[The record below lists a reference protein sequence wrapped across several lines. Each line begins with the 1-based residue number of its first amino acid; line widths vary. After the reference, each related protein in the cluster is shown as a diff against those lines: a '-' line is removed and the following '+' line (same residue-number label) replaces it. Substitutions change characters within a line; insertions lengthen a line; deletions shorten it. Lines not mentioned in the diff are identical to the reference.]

1 LYLCITVRKKMK
13 KIIILILLILSF
25 NSKVY
30 AKSELKLGALLPLS
44 GEHAILGN
52 NIYKSILITIF
63 ELENLRIKVIP
74 LDTHSTKSGTKIAFQ
89 KGLREKVDIFIG
101 PIFFDK
107 LTEIKE
113 LEGFKDKI
121 FFSYSNNENNNL
133 PNVINFGVNLSSQI
147 NALEKVF
154 NQNERYIFFGDS
166 SDFTKKVSEKIKK
179 FKSKRA
185 QTVIYKNFRDIDIK
199 TKQITN
205 FNYRNKKHLREIKR
219 LEKIQKEKEVEKT
232 EDAALHAKYIE
243 NMKKHDTLDKVKFRK
258 VFLSSYNEELIAS
271 LSYFD
276 FYDANYKDV
285 QFVTLNLWFEKK
297 YLNEPSFENIIFPS
311 INYKA
316 YKELNE
322 KYQKNF
328 SRDIYHLEVLTF
340 DMIPLIASTWFNSK
354 DRKLKASNFN
364 GSYKG
369 KTGNFSIK
377 ENRANRDLILYRIIN
392 KKFKKI

>member
-1 LYLCITVRKKMK
+1 MK

-44 GEHAILGN
+44 GENAILGN

-74 LDTHSTKSGTKIAFQ
+74 LDTQSTKSGTKIAFQ
-89 KGLREKVDIFIG
+89 KGLREQVDIFIG

-107 LTEIKE
+107 LTEIKD

-133 PNVINFGVNLSSQI
+133 PNVINFGINLSSQI

-166 SDFTKKVSEKIKK
+166 SNFTKKVSEKIKK

-185 QTVIYKNFRDIDIK
+185 QTVIYKNFKDIDIK
-199 TKQITN
+199 TKQVTN

-219 LEKIQKEKEVEKT
+219 LEKIQNEKEIEKT

-258 VFLSSYNEELIAS
+258 VFLSAYNEELIAS

-285 QFVTLNLWFEKK
+285 QFITLNLWFEKK

-328 SRDIYHLEVLTF
+328 NSDIYHLEILTF

-354 DRKLKASNFN
+354 DRKLKASNFH

-377 ENRANRDLILYRIIN
+377 ENRANRDLILYRIKN

>member
-1 LYLCITVRKKMK
+1 MK
-13 KIIILILLILSF
+13 KIIILILLILSL

-44 GEHAILGN
+44 GEHAILGE

-74 LDTHSTKSGTKIAFQ
+74 LDTQSTKSGTKIAFQ
-89 KGLREKVDIFIG
+89 KGLREQVDIFIG
-101 PIFFDK
+101 PIFFDN
-107 LTEIKE
+107 LSEIKE
-113 LEGFKDKI
+113 LAGFKDKI

-133 PNVINFGVNLSSQI
+133 PNVINFGINLSSQI

-166 SDFTKKVSEKIKK
+166 SDFTNKVLEKVKK

-185 QTVIYKNFRDIDIK
+185 RTVIYKNFKDIDIK
-199 TKQITN
+199 TKQVTN
-205 FNYRNKKHLREIKR
+205 FNYRNKKHIREIKR
-219 LEKIQKEKEVEKT
+219 LEKIQKEKEIEKT
-232 EDAALHAKYIE
+232 EDATLHAKYIE

-258 VFLSSYNEELIAS
+258 VFLSSYNEELIAAM
-271 LSYFD
+271 SYFD

-285 QFVTLNLWFEKK
+285 QFITLNLWFEKK

-316 YKELNE
+316 YQELNE

-328 SRDIYHLEVLTF
+328 NRDIYHLEVLTF

-377 ENRANRDLILYRIIN
+377 ENRANRDLILYKIMN

>member
-1 LYLCITVRKKMK
+1 MK
-13 KIIILILLILSF
+13 KIIILLLLVLSL

-44 GEHAILGN
+44 GEQAILGN

-63 ELENLRIKVIP
+63 ELENLRIKVVP
-74 LDTHSTKSGTKIAFQ
+74 LDTQSTKSGTKIAFQ
-89 KGLREKVDIFIG
+89 KGLREQVDIFIG

-107 LTEIKE
+107 LTEIKD

-133 PNVINFGVNLSSQI
+133 PNVINFGINLSSQI

-166 SDFTKKVSEKIKK
+166 SNFTKKVLEKVKK
-179 FKSKRA
+179 LKSKRA
-185 QTVIYKNFRDIDIK
+185 QTIIYKNYNDIDIK
-199 TKQITN
+199 TKQVTN

-219 LEKIQKEKEVEKT
+219 LEKIQKKKEIEKT

-285 QFVTLNLWFEKK
+285 QFITLNLWFEKK

-316 YKELNE
+316 YQELNE
-322 KYQKNF
+322 KYRKNF
-328 SRDIYHLEVLTF
+328 NRDIYHLEVLTF

-377 ENRANRDLILYRIIN
+377 ENRANRDLILYKIIN

>member
-1 LYLCITVRKKMK
+1 MK
-13 KIIILILLILSF
+13 KIIILILLILSL

-44 GEHAILGN
+44 GEHAILGE

-74 LDTHSTKSGTKIAFQ
+74 LDTQSTKSGTKIAFQ
-89 KGLREKVDIFIG
+89 KGLREQVDIFIG
-101 PIFFDK
+101 PIFFDN
-107 LTEIKE
+107 LSEIKE

-133 PNVINFGVNLSSQI
+133 PNVINFGINLSSQI

-166 SDFTKKVSEKIKK
+166 SNFTNKVLEKVKK

-185 QTVIYKNFRDIDIK
+185 RTVIYKNFKDIDTK
-199 TKQITN
+199 TKQVTN
-205 FNYRNKKHLREIKR
+205 FNYRNKKHIREIKR
-219 LEKIQKEKEVEKT
+219 LEKIQKEKEIEKT
-232 EDAALHAKYIE
+232 EDATLHAKYIE

-258 VFLSSYNEELIAS
+258 VFLSSYNEELIAAM
-271 LSYFD
+271 SYFD

-285 QFVTLNLWFEKK
+285 QFITLNLWFEKK

-316 YKELNE
+316 YQELNE

-328 SRDIYHLEVLTF
+328 NRDIYHLEVLTF

-377 ENRANRDLILYRIIN
+377 ENRANRDLILYKIMN

>member
-1 LYLCITVRKKMK
+1 MK
-13 KIIILILLILSF
+13 KIIILILLILSL

-74 LDTHSTKSGTKIAFQ
+74 LDTQSTKSGTKIAFQ
-89 KGLREKVDIFIG
+89 KGLREQVDIFIG
-101 PIFFDK
+101 PIFFDN
-107 LTEIKE
+107 LSEIKD

-133 PNVINFGVNLSSQI
+133 PNVINFGINLSSQI

-166 SDFTKKVSEKIKK
+166 SNFTKKVSEKAKK
-179 FKSKRA
+179 LKSKRA
-185 QTVIYKNFRDIDIK
+185 QTVIYKNFKDIGIK
-199 TKQITN
+199 TKQVTN
-205 FNYRNKKHLREIKR
+205 FNFRNKKHLREIKR
-219 LEKIQKEKEVEKT
+219 LEKIQKEKEIEKT

-285 QFVTLNLWFEKK
+285 QFITLNLWFEKK

-316 YKELNE
+316 YQELNE

-328 SRDIYHLEVLTF
+328 NRDIYHLEVLTF

-377 ENRANRDLILYRIIN
+377 ENRANRDLILYKIIN

>member
-1 LYLCITVRKKMK
+1 MK
-13 KIIILILLILSF
+13 KIIILFLLVLSL

-44 GEHAILGN
+44 GEHTILGN

-74 LDTHSTKSGTKIAFQ
+74 LDTQSTKSGTKIAFQ
-89 KGLREKVDIFIG
+89 KGLREQVDIFIG
-101 PIFFDK
+101 PIFFDN
-107 LTEIKE
+107 LSEIKD

-133 PNVINFGVNLSSQI
+133 PNVINFGINLSSQI
-147 NALEKVF
+147 KALEKVF

-166 SDFTKKVSEKIKK
+166 SNFTKKVSEKAKK
-179 FKSKRA
+179 LKSKRA
-185 QTVIYKNFRDIDIK
+185 QTVIYKNFKDIGIK
-199 TKQITN
+199 TKQVTN
-205 FNYRNKKHLREIKR
+205 FNFRNKKHLREIKR
-219 LEKIQKEKEVEKT
+219 LEKIQKEKEIEKT

-285 QFVTLNLWFEKK
+285 QFITLNLWFEKK

-316 YKELNE
+316 YQELNE

-328 SRDIYHLEVLTF
+328 NRDIYHLEVLTF
-340 DMIPLIASTWFNSK
+340 DMIPLIASIWFNSK

-377 ENRANRDLILYRIIN
+377 ENRANRDLILYKIIN

>member
-1 LYLCITVRKKMK
+1 MK
-13 KIIILILLILSF
+13 KIIILILIILSL

-44 GEHAILGN
+44 GKHALLGN
-52 NIYKSILITIF
+52 NIYQSILITIF

-74 LDTHSTKSGTKIAFQ
+74 LDTQSTKSGTKLAFQ
-89 KGLREKVDIFIG
+89 KGLSEQVDIFIG
-101 PIFFDK
+101 PIFFET
-107 LTEIKE
+107 LSEIKS
-113 LEGFKDKI
+113 LDGFKDKI
-121 FFSYSNNENNNL
+121 FFSYSNSENNTL
-133 PNVINFGVNLSSQI
+133 PNVINFGINLSSQI
-147 NALEKVF
+147 NTLSKVF

-166 SDFTKKVSEKIKK
+166 SIFTKKVSEKFKK
-179 FKSKRA
+179 LKSKRA
-185 QTVIYKNFRDIDIK
+185 RTVIYKNFKDIDLK

-205 FNYRNKKHLREIKR
+205 FKYRNKKHLREIKR
-219 LEKIQKEKEVEKT
+219 LEKIQKEKEIKKT
-232 EDAALHAKYIE
+232 EDATLHAKYIE
-243 NMKKHDTLDKVKFRK
+243 NMKKHDTLDKVKFKK
-258 VFLSSYNEELIAS
+258 VFLSCYNEELIAS

-285 QFVTLNLWFEKK
+285 QFLTLNLWFEKK
-297 YLNEPSFENIIFPS
+297 YLNEPSLENLIFPS

-328 SRDIYHLEVLTF
+328 NRDIYHLEVLTF
-340 DMIPLIASTWFNSK
+340 DMIPLIAATLFSSK
-354 DRKLKASNFN
+354 ERKLKASNFN

-369 KTGNFSIK
+369 KTGNFTIK
-377 ENRANRDLILYRIIN
+377 DNRANRNLILYKIKG

>member
-1 LYLCITVRKKMK
+1 MK
-13 KIIILILLILSF
+13 KIIILILLILSL

-44 GEHAILGN
+44 GEHTILGN

-74 LDTHSTKSGTKIAFQ
+74 LDTQSTKSGTKIAFQ
-89 KGLREKVDIFIG
+89 KGLREQVDIFIG

-107 LTEIKE
+107 LTEIKD

-133 PNVINFGVNLSSQI
+133 PNVINFGINLSSQI

-166 SDFTKKVSEKIKK
+166 SNFTKKVSEKAKK
-179 FKSKRA
+179 LKSKRA
-185 QTVIYKNFRDIDIK
+185 QTVIYKNFKDIGIK
-199 TKQITN
+199 TKQVTN

-219 LEKIQKEKEVEKT
+219 LEKIQKEKEIEKT

-285 QFVTLNLWFEKK
+285 QFITLNLWFEKK

-316 YKELNE
+316 YQELNE

-328 SRDIYHLEVLTF
+328 NRDIYHLEVLTF

-377 ENRANRDLILYRIIN
+377 ENRANRDLILYKIIN

>member
-1 LYLCITVRKKMK
+1 MK
-13 KIIILILLILSF
+13 KIIILFLLVLSL

-44 GEHAILGN
+44 GEHTILGN

-74 LDTHSTKSGTKIAFQ
+74 LDTQSTKSGTKIAFQ
-89 KGLREKVDIFIG
+89 KGLREQVDIFIG
-101 PIFFDK
+101 PIFFDN
-107 LTEIKE
+107 LSEIKD

-133 PNVINFGVNLSSQI
+133 ANVINFGINLSSQI
-147 NALEKVF
+147 KALEKVF

-166 SDFTKKVSEKIKK
+166 SNFTKKVSEKAKK
-179 FKSKRA
+179 LKSKRA
-185 QTVIYKNFRDIDIK
+185 QTVIYKNFKDIGIK
-199 TKQITN
+199 TKQVTN
-205 FNYRNKKHLREIKR
+205 FNFRNKKHLREIKR
-219 LEKIQKEKEVEKT
+219 LEKIQKEKEIEKT
-232 EDAALHAKYIE
+232 EDAALHAKYVE

-285 QFVTLNLWFEKK
+285 QFITLNLWFEKK

-316 YKELNE
+316 YQELNE

-328 SRDIYHLEVLTF
+328 KRDIYHLEVLTF
-340 DMIPLIASTWFNSK
+340 DMIPLIASIWFNSK

-377 ENRANRDLILYRIIN
+377 ENRANRDLILYKIIN

>member
-1 LYLCITVRKKMK
+1 MK
-13 KIIILILLILSF
+13 KIIILILVILSL

-44 GEHAILGN
+44 GKHALLGN
-52 NIYKSILITIF
+52 NIYQSILITIF
-63 ELENLRIKVIP
+63 ELKNLRIKIIP
-74 LDTHSTKSGTKIAFQ
+74 LDTQSTKSGTKKAFQ
-89 KGLREKVDIFIG
+89 KGLNEQVDIFVG
-101 PIFFDK
+101 PIFFDT
-107 LTEIKE
+107 LSVIKS
-113 LEGFKDKI
+113 LDGFKDKI
-121 FFSYSNNENNNL
+121 FFSYSNSENNSL
-133 PNVINFGVNLSSQI
+133 PNVINFGINLSSQI
-147 NALEKVF
+147 NALSKVF

-166 SDFTKKVSEKIKK
+166 SIFTKKVSEKVKK
-179 FKSKRA
+179 LKSKRA
-185 QTVIYKNFRDIDIK
+185 QTVIYKNFKDIDLK

-219 LEKIQKEKEVEKT
+219 LEKIQKEKEIEKT
-232 EDAALHAKYIE
+232 EDAALHARYID

-285 QFVTLNLWFEKK
+285 QFITLNLWFEKK

-316 YKELNE
+316 YQELNE

-328 SRDIYHLEVLTF
+328 KRDIYHLEVLTF
-340 DMIPLIASTWFNSK
+340 DMIPLIASTWFNTK

-377 ENRANRDLILYRIIN
+377 ENKANRDLILYKITN

>member
-1 LYLCITVRKKMK
+1 MK
-13 KIIILILLILSF
+13 KIIILILIILSLKS
-25 NSKVY
+25 NVY

-63 ELENLRIKVIP
+63 ELNNLKIKVIP
-74 LDTHSTKSGTKIAFQ
+74 LDTKSTKSGTKIAFQ
-89 KGLREKVDIFIG
+89 KGLDKQVDFFVG
-101 PIFFDK
+101 PIFFDT
-107 LTEIKE
+107 LSEIKN
-113 LEGFKDKI
+113 LKGFKDKI
-121 FFSYSNNENNNL
+121 FFSYSNKENNNL
-133 PNVINFGVNLSSQI
+133 TNVINFGINLSSQI

-154 NQNERYIFFGDS
+154 NQNERYIFFGDNS
-166 SDFTKKVSEKIKK
+166 NFTKKVLEKVKK
-179 FKSKRA
+179 LKSKRV
-185 QTVIYKNFRDIDIK
+185 QTVIYKNFKDIDIK
-199 TKQITN
+199 AKQVTN

-219 LEKIQKEKEVEKT
+219 LEKIQKEKEREKA
-232 EDAALHAKYIE
+232 EDATLHAKYIE

-285 QFVTLNLWFEKK
+285 QFITLNLWFEKK

-316 YKELNE
+316 YQELNQ
-322 KYQKNF
+322 KYQKTF
-328 SRDIYHLEVLTF
+328 KRDIYHLEVLTF
-340 DMIPLIASTWFNSK
+340 DMIPLIAATWFSLK
-354 DRKLKASNFN
+354 DKTLKASNFN

-377 ENRANRDLILYRIIN
+377 ENKTNRNLILYKIIN

>member
-1 LYLCITVRKKMK
+1 MK
-13 KIIILILLILSF
+13 KIIILILLILSL

-74 LDTHSTKSGTKIAFQ
+74 LDTQSTKSGTKIAFQ
-89 KGLREKVDIFIG
+89 KGLREQVDIFIG

-107 LTEIKE
+107 LTEIKD
-113 LEGFKDKI
+113 LEGFKEQD

-133 PNVINFGVNLSSQI
+133 PNVINFGINLSSQI

-166 SDFTKKVSEKIKK
+166 SNFTKKVSEKIKK

-185 QTVIYKNFRDIDIK
+185 QTVIYKNFKDIDIK
-199 TKQITN
+199 TKQVTN

-219 LEKIQKEKEVEKT
+219 LEKIQKEKEIEKT

-285 QFVTLNLWFEKK
+285 QFITLNLWFEKK

-328 SRDIYHLEVLTF
+328 NSDIYHLEVLTF

-377 ENRANRDLILYRIIN
+377 ENRANRDLILYKIKN

>member
-1 LYLCITVRKKMK
+1 MK
-13 KIIILILLILSF
+13 KIIILILLILSL
-25 NSKVY
+25 NSKLY

-44 GEHAILGN
+44 GENTILGN

-63 ELENLRIKVIP
+63 ELENLKIKVIP
-74 LDTHSTKSGTKIAFQ
+74 LDTQSTKSGTKIAFQ
-89 KGLREKVDIFIG
+89 KGLREQVDIFIG
-101 PIFFDK
+101 PIFFDN
-107 LTEIKE
+107 LLEIKD

-133 PNVINFGVNLSSQI
+133 PNVINFGINLSSQI

-166 SDFTKKVSEKIKK
+166 SNFTRKVSEKFKK
-179 FKSKRA
+179 LKSKRA
-185 QTVIYKNFRDIDIK
+185 RTVIYKNFKDIDIK
-199 TKQITN
+199 TKQLTN
-205 FNYRNKKHLREIKR
+205 FKYRNKKHIREIKR
-219 LEKIQKEKEVEKT
+219 LEKIQKEKEIEKT
-232 EDAALHAKYIE
+232 EDATLHAKYIE
-243 NMKKHDTLDKVKFRK
+243 NMKKHDTLDKVKFKK
-258 VFLSSYNEELIAS
+258 VFLSSFNEELIAT

-285 QFVTLNLWFEKK
+285 QFITLNLWFEKK

-316 YKELNE
+316 YQELNE

-328 SRDIYHLEVLTF
+328 NRDIFHLEVLTF

-354 DRKLKASNFN
+354 GRKLKASNFN
-364 GSYKG
+364 GSYRG

-377 ENRANRDLILYRIIN
+377 ENRANRDLILYKIIN

>member
-1 LYLCITVRKKMK
+1 MK
-13 KIIILILLILSF
+13 KIIILILLILSLK
-25 NSKVY
+25 SKVY

-44 GEHAILGN
+44 GEHTVLGN

-74 LDTHSTKSGTKIAFQ
+74 LDTQSTKSGTKIAFQ

-107 LTEIKE
+107 LTEIKD

-133 PNVINFGVNLSSQI
+133 PNVINFGINLSSQV

-166 SDFTKKVSEKIKK
+166 SNFTKKVLEKVKK
-179 FKSKRA
+179 LKSKRV
-185 QTVIYKNFRDIDIK
+185 QTIIYKDFKDIDIK
-199 TKQITN
+199 TKQVTN
-205 FNYRNKKHLREIKR
+205 FNYRNKKHIREIKR
-219 LEKIQKEKEVEKT
+219 LEKIQKEKESEKA

-285 QFVTLNLWFEKK
+285 QFITLNLWFEKK

-316 YKELNE
+316 YQELNE

-328 SRDIYHLEVLTF
+328 KRDIYHLEVLTF

-377 ENRANRDLILYRIIN
+377 ENRANRDLILYKIIN

>member
-1 LYLCITVRKKMK
+1 MK

-25 NSKVY
+25 NSKVF

-74 LDTHSTKSGTKIAFQ
+74 LDTQSTKSGTKIAFQ
-89 KGLREKVDIFIG
+89 KGLREQIDIFIG

-107 LTEIKE
+107 LTEIKN

-185 QTVIYKNFRDIDIK
+185 QTVIYKNFKDIDIK
-199 TKQITN
+199 TKQVTN

-219 LEKIQKEKEVEKT
+219 LEKIQKEKEIEKT

-285 QFVTLNLWFEKK
+285 QFITLNLWFEKK

-328 SRDIYHLEVLTF
+328 NRDIYHLEVLTF

>member
-1 LYLCITVRKKMK
+1 MK

-74 LDTHSTKSGTKIAFQ
+74 LDTQSTKSGTKIAFQ

-107 LTEIKE
+107 LSEIKE

-133 PNVINFGVNLSSQI
+133 PNVINFGINLSSQI

-185 QTVIYKNFRDIDIK
+185 QTVIYKNFKDIDIK
-199 TKQITN
+199 TKQVTN

-219 LEKIQKEKEVEKT
+219 LEKIQKEKEIEKT

-243 NMKKHDTLDKVKFRK
+243 NMKKHDTLDTVKFRK

-285 QFVTLNLWFEKK
+285 QFITLNLWFEKK

-311 INYKA
+311 VNYIA
-316 YKELNE
+316 YQELNK

-328 SRDIYHLEVLTF
+328 NRDIYHLEVLTF

-377 ENRANRDLILYRIIN
+377 ENKANRDLILYRIIN

>member
-1 LYLCITVRKKMK
+1 MK
-13 KIIILILLILSF
+13 KIIILFLLILSL

-44 GEHAILGN
+44 GEHTILGN

-74 LDTHSTKSGTKIAFQ
+74 LDTQSTKSGTKIAFQ
-89 KGLREKVDIFIG
+89 KGLREQVDIFIG
-101 PIFFDK
+101 PIFFDN
-107 LTEIKE
+107 LTEIKD

-133 PNVINFGVNLSSQI
+133 PNVINFGINLSSQI
-147 NALEKVF
+147 KALEKVF

-166 SDFTKKVSEKIKK
+166 SNFTKKVSEKAKK
-179 FKSKRA
+179 LKSKRA
-185 QTVIYKNFRDIDIK
+185 QTVIYKNFKDIGIK
-199 TKQITN
+199 TKQVTN
-205 FNYRNKKHLREIKR
+205 FNFRNKKHLREIKR
-219 LEKIQKEKEVEKT
+219 LEKIQKEKEIEKT

-285 QFVTLNLWFEKK
+285 QFITLNLWFEKK

-316 YKELNE
+316 YQELNE

-328 SRDIYHLEVLTF
+328 NRDIYHLEVLTF

-377 ENRANRDLILYRIIN
+377 ENRANRDLILYKIIN

>member
-1 LYLCITVRKKMK
+1 MK
-13 KIIILILLILSF
+13 KIIILILLILSL

-44 GEHAILGN
+44 GEHAILGE

-63 ELENLRIKVIP
+63 ELKNLRIKVIP
-74 LDTHSTKSGTKIAFQ
+74 LDTQSTKSGTKIAFQ
-89 KGLREKVDIFIG
+89 KGLREQVDIFIG
-101 PIFFDK
+101 PIFFDN
-107 LTEIKE
+107 LSEIKE

-133 PNVINFGVNLSSQI
+133 PNVINFGINLSSQI

-166 SDFTKKVSEKIKK
+166 SNFTNKVLEKVKK

-185 QTVIYKNFRDIDIK
+185 RTVIYKNFKDIDTK
-199 TKQITN
+199 TKQVTN
-205 FNYRNKKHLREIKR
+205 FNYRNKKHIREIKR
-219 LEKIQKEKEVEKT
+219 LEKIQKEKEIEKT
-232 EDAALHAKYIE
+232 EDATLHAKYIE

-258 VFLSSYNEELIAS
+258 VFLSSYNEELIAAM
-271 LSYFD
+271 SYFD

-285 QFVTLNLWFEKK
+285 QFITLNLWFEKK

-316 YKELNE
+316 YQELNE

-328 SRDIYHLEVLTF
+328 NRDIYHLEVLTF

-377 ENRANRDLILYRIIN
+377 ENRANRDLILYKIMN

>member
-1 LYLCITVRKKMK
+1 MK
-13 KIIILILLILSF
+13 KIIILILLILSLKS
-25 NSKVY
+25 NVY

-44 GEHAILGN
+44 GDHALLGN
-52 NIYKSILITIF
+52 NIYESILITIF
-63 ELENLRIKVIP
+63 ELENLRIKIIP
-74 LDTHSTKSGTKIAFQ
+74 LDTQSTKSGAKIAFE
-89 KGLREKVDIFIG
+89 KGLSEKVDIFIG
-101 PIFFDK
+101 PIFYDTFS
-107 LTEIKE
+107 EIKN
-113 LEGFKDKI
+113 LNGFKDKI

-133 PNVINFGVNLSSQI
+133 PNVINFGINLSSQI
-147 NALEKVF
+147 NALDKVF
-154 NQNERYIFFGDS
+154 NQNERFIFFGDNS
-166 SDFTKKVSEKIKK
+166 NYTKKVSEKVKK

-185 QTVIYKNFRDIDIK
+185 RTVFYKNFKDIGLK
-199 TKQITN
+199 TKQVTN
-205 FNYRNKKHLREIKR
+205 FNFRNKKHLREIKR
-219 LEKIQKEKEVEKT
+219 LEKIQKEKEIEKT

-271 LSYFD
+271 MSYFD

-285 QFVTLNLWFEKK
+285 QFITLNLWFEKK

-316 YKELNE
+316 YQELNE

-328 SRDIYHLEVLTF
+328 NRDIYHLEVLTF
-340 DMIPLIASTWFNSK
+340 DMIPLIATTWFGSK
-354 DRKLKASNFN
+354 EQRLKASNFN

-369 KTGNFSIK
+369 KTGNFTIK
-377 ENRANRDLILYRIIN
+377 ENRANRNLILYKITD

>member
-1 LYLCITVRKKMK
+1 MK

-44 GEHAILGN
+44 GENAILGN

-74 LDTHSTKSGTKIAFQ
+74 LDTQSTKSGTKIAFQ
-89 KGLREKVDIFIG
+89 KGLREQVDIFIG

-107 LTEIKE
+107 LTEIKD

-133 PNVINFGVNLSSQI
+133 PNVINFGINLSSQI

-166 SDFTKKVSEKIKK
+166 SNFTKKVSEKIKK

-185 QTVIYKNFRDIDIK
+185 QTVIYKNFKDIDIK
-199 TKQITN
+199 TKQVTN

-219 LEKIQKEKEVEKT
+219 LEKIQNEKEIEKT

-258 VFLSSYNEELIAS
+258 VFLSTYNEELIAS

-285 QFVTLNLWFEKK
+285 QFITLNLWFEKK

-328 SRDIYHLEVLTF
+328 NSDIYHLEILTF

-377 ENRANRDLILYRIIN
+377 ENRANRDLILYRIKN

>member
-1 LYLCITVRKKMK
+1 MYLCITVRKKMK
-13 KIIILILLILSF
+13 KIIILILLILSLK
-25 NSKVY
+25 SKVY

-63 ELENLRIKVIP
+63 ELENLRIKVVP
-74 LDTHSTKSGTKIAFQ
+74 LDTQSTKSGTKIAFQ
-89 KGLREKVDIFIG
+89 KGLREQVDIFIG

-107 LTEIKE
+107 LTEIKD

-133 PNVINFGVNLSSQI
+133 PNVINFGINLSSQV

-166 SDFTKKVSEKIKK
+166 SNFTKKVLEKVKK
-179 FKSKRA
+179 LKSKRT
-185 QTVIYKNFRDIDIK
+185 QTIIYKNFKDIDIK
-199 TKQITN
+199 TKQVTN
-205 FNYRNKKHLREIKR
+205 FNYRNKKHIREIKR
-219 LEKIQKEKEVEKT
+219 LEKIQKEKESEKA
-232 EDAALHAKYIE
+232 EDAVLHAKYIE

-285 QFVTLNLWFEKK
+285 QFITLNLWFEKK

-316 YKELNE
+316 YQELNE

-328 SRDIYHLEVLTF
+328 NRDIYHLEVLTF

-377 ENRANRDLILYRIIN
+377 ENRANRDLILYKIIN

>member
-1 LYLCITVRKKMK
+1 MK
-13 KIIILILLILSF
+13 KIIILILLILSL

-44 GEHAILGN
+44 GEHAILGE

-74 LDTHSTKSGTKIAFQ
+74 LDTQSTKSGTKIAFQ
-89 KGLREKVDIFIG
+89 KGLREQVDIFIG
-101 PIFFDK
+101 PIFFDN
-107 LTEIKE
+107 LSEIKE

-133 PNVINFGVNLSSQI
+133 PNVINFGINLSSQI

-166 SDFTKKVSEKIKK
+166 SDFTNKVLEKVKK

-185 QTVIYKNFRDIDIK
+185 RTVIYKNFKDIDTK
-199 TKQITN
+199 TKQVTN
-205 FNYRNKKHLREIKR
+205 FNYRNKKHIREIKR
-219 LEKIQKEKEVEKT
+219 LEKIQKEKEIEKT
-232 EDAALHAKYIE
+232 EDATLHAKYIE

-258 VFLSSYNEELIAS
+258 VFLSSYNEELIAAM
-271 LSYFD
+271 SYFD

-285 QFVTLNLWFEKK
+285 QFITLNLWFEKK

-316 YKELNE
+316 YQELNE

-328 SRDIYHLEVLTF
+328 NRDIYHLEVLTF

-377 ENRANRDLILYRIIN
+377 ENRANRDLILYKIMN

>member
-1 LYLCITVRKKMK
+1 MK
-13 KIIILILLILSF
+13 KIIILILLILSL

-44 GEHAILGN
+44 GENAILGN

-74 LDTHSTKSGTKIAFQ
+74 LDTQSTKSGTKIAFQ
-89 KGLREKVDIFIG
+89 KGLREQVDIFIG
-101 PIFFDK
+101 PIFFDN
-107 LTEIKE
+107 LSEIKD

-133 PNVINFGVNLSSQI
+133 PNVINFGINLSSQI

-166 SDFTKKVSEKIKK
+166 SNFTKKVSEKAKK
-179 FKSKRA
+179 LKSKRA
-185 QTVIYKNFRDIDIK
+185 QTVIYKNFKDIGIK
-199 TKQITN
+199 TKQVTN

-219 LEKIQKEKEVEKT
+219 LEKIQKEKEIEKT

-285 QFVTLNLWFEKK
+285 QFITLNLWFEKK

-316 YKELNE
+316 YQELNE

-328 SRDIYHLEVLTF
+328 NRDIYHLEVLTF

-377 ENRANRDLILYRIIN
+377 ENRANRDLILYKIIN

>member
-1 LYLCITVRKKMK
+1 MK
-13 KIIILILLILSF
+13 KIIILILLILSL

-44 GEHAILGN
+44 GEHAILGE

-74 LDTHSTKSGTKIAFQ
+74 LDTQSTKSGTKIAFQ
-89 KGLREKVDIFIG
+89 KGLREQVDIFVG
-101 PIFFDK
+101 PIFFDN
-107 LTEIKE
+107 LSEIKE

-133 PNVINFGVNLSSQI
+133 PNVINFGINLSSQI

-166 SDFTKKVSEKIKK
+166 SNFTNKVLEKVKK

-185 QTVIYKNFRDIDIK
+185 RTVIYKNFKDIDIK
-199 TKQITN
+199 TKQVTN
-205 FNYRNKKHLREIKR
+205 FNYRNKKHIREIKR
-219 LEKIQKEKEVEKT
+219 LEKIQKEKEIEKT
-232 EDAALHAKYIE
+232 EDATLHAKYIE

-258 VFLSSYNEELIAS
+258 VFLSSYNEELIAAM
-271 LSYFD
+271 SYFD

-285 QFVTLNLWFEKK
+285 QFITLNLWFEKK

-316 YKELNE
+316 YQELNE

-328 SRDIYHLEVLTF
+328 NRDIYHLEVLTF

-377 ENRANRDLILYRIIN
+377 ENRANRDLILYKIMN

>member
-1 LYLCITVRKKMK
+1 MK
-13 KIIILILLILSF
+13 KIIILILLILSLK
-25 NSKVY
+25 SKVY

-44 GEHAILGN
+44 GEHTVLGN

-74 LDTHSTKSGTKIAFQ
+74 LDTQSTKSGTKIAFQ
-89 KGLREKVDIFIG
+89 KGLREQVDIFIG

-107 LTEIKE
+107 LTEIKD

-133 PNVINFGVNLSSQI
+133 PNVINFGINLSSQI

-166 SDFTKKVSEKIKK
+166 SNFTKKVLEKVKK
-179 FKSKRA
+179 LKSKRV
-185 QTVIYKNFRDIDIK
+185 QTIIYKDFKDIDIK
-199 TKQITN
+199 TKQVTN
-205 FNYRNKKHLREIKR
+205 FNYRNKKHIREIKR
-219 LEKIQKEKEVEKT
+219 LEKIQKEKESEKA

-285 QFVTLNLWFEKK
+285 QFITLNLWFEKK

-316 YKELNE
+316 YQELNE

-328 SRDIYHLEVLTF
+328 NRDIYHLEVLTF

-377 ENRANRDLILYRIIN
+377 ENRANRDLILYKIIN

>member
-1 LYLCITVRKKMK
+1 MK

-74 LDTHSTKSGTKIAFQ
+74 LDTQSTKSGTKIAFQ
-89 KGLREKVDIFIG
+89 KGLREQVDIFIG

-107 LTEIKE
+107 LTEIKD

-166 SDFTKKVSEKIKK
+166 SDFTNKVSEKIKK

-185 QTVIYKNFRDIDIK
+185 QTVIYKNFKDIDIK
-199 TKQITN
+199 TRQITN

-219 LEKIQKEKEVEKT
+219 LEKIQKEKEIEKT

-276 FYDANYKDV
+276 FYDANYRDV
-285 QFVTLNLWFEKK
+285 QFITLNLWFEKK

-328 SRDIYHLEVLTF
+328 NRDIYHLEVLTF

-377 ENRANRDLILYRIIN
+377 ENRANRDLILYKIIN

>member
-1 LYLCITVRKKMK
+1 MK
-13 KIIILILLILSF
+13 KIIILLLLVLSL

-44 GEHAILGN
+44 GEQAILGN

-74 LDTHSTKSGTKIAFQ
+74 LDTQSTKSGTKIAFQ
-89 KGLREKVDIFIG
+89 KGLREQVDIFIG

-107 LTEIKE
+107 LTEIKD

-133 PNVINFGVNLSSQI
+133 PNVINFGINLSSQI

-166 SDFTKKVSEKIKK
+166 SNFTKKVLEKVKK
-179 FKSKRA
+179 LKSKRA
-185 QTVIYKNFRDIDIK
+185 QTIIYKNFNDIDIK
-199 TKQITN
+199 TKQVTN

-219 LEKIQKEKEVEKT
+219 LEKIQKEKEIEKT

-285 QFVTLNLWFEKK
+285 QFITLNLWFEKK

-316 YKELNE
+316 YQELNE

-328 SRDIYHLEVLTF
+328 NRDIFHLEVLTF

-377 ENRANRDLILYRIIN
+377 ENRANRDLILYKIVN

>member
-1 LYLCITVRKKMK
+1 MK
-13 KIIILILLILSF
+13 KIIILVLLILSF

-63 ELENLRIKVIP
+63 ELENLKIKVIP
-74 LDTHSTKSGTKIAFQ
+74 LDTQSTKSGTKIAFQ

-133 PNVINFGVNLSSQI
+133 PNVINFGINLSSQI

-328 SRDIYHLEVLTF
+328 NRDIYHLEVLTF

>member
-1 LYLCITVRKKMK
+1 MK
-13 KIIILILLILSF
+13 KIIILFVIILSIKT
-25 NSKVY
+25 NVY
-30 AKSELKLGALLPLS
+30 AKSELKIGALLPLS
-44 GEHAILGN
+44 GEHALLGN
-52 NIYKSILITIF
+52 NIYQSILITIF
-63 ELENLRIKVIP
+63 ELENLKIKIVP
-74 LDTHSTKSGTKIAFQ
+74 LDTQSTKPGAKKAFQ
-89 KGLREKVDIFIG
+89 KGLRHNVDIFVG
-101 PIFFDK
+101 PIFYDT
-107 LTEIKE
+107 LTEIKD
-113 LEGFKDKI
+113 LTGFKDKI

-147 NALEKVF
+147 SALEKVF
-154 NQNERYIFFGDS
+154 NQKERYIFFGDS
-166 SDFTKKVSEKIKK
+166 SNFTKQVSEKVKK
-179 FKSKRA
+179 LKSKRA
-185 QTVIYKNFRDIDIK
+185 QTIIYKNFKDISLK
-199 TKQITN
+199 TKQVTN

-219 LEKIQKEKEVEKT
+219 LEKIQKQKEIEKT

-243 NMKKHDTLDKVKFRK
+243 NLKKHDTTEKVRFRK

-285 QFVTLNLWFEKK
+285 QFITLNLWFEKK

-316 YKELNE
+316 YQELNE

-328 SRDIYHLEVLTF
+328 NREIYHLEVLTF
-340 DMIPLIASTWFNSK
+340 DMIPLIAATWFNSK
-354 DRKLKASNFN
+354 ESKFKASNFN

-369 KTGNFSIK
+369 KTGNFVIK
-377 ENRANRDLILYRIIN
+377 ENRTNRDLILYKITK

>member
-1 LYLCITVRKKMK
+1 MK
-13 KIIILILLILSF
+13 KIIILILLILSL

-44 GEHAILGN
+44 GEHAILGE

-74 LDTHSTKSGTKIAFQ
+74 LDTQSTKSGTKIAFQ
-89 KGLREKVDIFIG
+89 KGLREQVDIFIG
-101 PIFFDK
+101 PIFFDN
-107 LTEIKE
+107 LSEIKE

-133 PNVINFGVNLSSQI
+133 PNVINFGINLSSQI

-166 SDFTKKVSEKIKK
+166 SDFTNKVLEKVKK

-185 QTVIYKNFRDIDIK
+185 RTIIYKNFKDIDIK
-199 TKQITN
+199 TKQVTN
-205 FNYRNKKHLREIKR
+205 FNYRNKKHIREIKR
-219 LEKIQKEKEVEKT
+219 LEKIQKEKEIEKT
-232 EDAALHAKYIE
+232 EDATLHAKYIE

-258 VFLSSYNEELIAS
+258 VFLSSYNEELIAAM
-271 LSYFD
+271 SYFD

-285 QFVTLNLWFEKK
+285 QFITLNLWFEKK

-316 YKELNE
+316 YQELNE

-328 SRDIYHLEVLTF
+328 NRDIYHLEVLTF

-377 ENRANRDLILYRIIN
+377 ENRANRDLILYKIMN

>member
-1 LYLCITVRKKMK
+1 MK
-13 KIIILILLILSF
+13 KIIILILLILSL

-44 GEHAILGN
+44 GEHTILGN

-74 LDTHSTKSGTKIAFQ
+74 LDTQSTKSGTKIAFQ
-89 KGLREKVDIFIG
+89 KGLREQVDIFIG

-107 LTEIKE
+107 LSEIKD

-133 PNVINFGVNLSSQI
+133 PNVINFGINLSSQI

-166 SDFTKKVSEKIKK
+166 SNFTKKVSEKAKK
-179 FKSKRA
+179 LKSKRA
-185 QTVIYKNFRDIDIK
+185 QTVIYKNFKDIGIK
-199 TKQITN
+199 TKQVTN
-205 FNYRNKKHLREIKR
+205 FNFRNKKHLREIKR
-219 LEKIQKEKEVEKT
+219 LEKIQKEKEIEKT

-285 QFVTLNLWFEKK
+285 QFITLNLWFEKK

-316 YKELNE
+316 YQELNE

-328 SRDIYHLEVLTF
+328 NRDIYHLEVLTF

-377 ENRANRDLILYRIIN
+377 ENRANRDLILYKIIN

>member
-1 LYLCITVRKKMK
+1 MK
-13 KIIILILLILSF
+13 KIIILISIILSL

-44 GEHAILGN
+44 GEHALLGN
-52 NIYKSILITIF
+52 NIYQSILITIF

-74 LDTHSTKSGTKIAFQ
+74 LDTQSTKSGTKNAFQ

-101 PIFFDK
+101 PIFFD
-107 LTEIKE
+107 TFSEIKN

-133 PNVINFGVNLSSQI
+133 PNVINFGINLSSQI

-166 SDFTKKVSEKIKK
+166 SNFTKKVSEKAKK
-179 FKSKRA
+179 LKSKRA
-185 QTVIYKNFRDIDIK
+185 QTVIYKNFKDIGIK
-199 TKQITN
+199 TKQVTN
-205 FNYRNKKHLREIKR
+205 FNFRNKKHLREIKR

-285 QFVTLNLWFEKK
+285 QFITLNLWFEKK

-316 YKELNE
+316 YQELNQ

-328 SRDIYHLEVLTF
+328 KRDIYHLEVLTF
-340 DMIPLIASTWFNSK
+340 DMIPLIAATWFSLK
-354 DRKLKASNFN
+354 DKTLKASNFN

-377 ENRANRDLILYRIIN
+377 ENKTNRNLILYKIIN